1 VHDFES
7 EATGHWLQKPV
18 SKGAWIVNNRLL
30 GVYHRFPRP
39 ARSVAASLRGFYLR
53 AWRYGPETDRLV
65 EEAHE
70 RERWSAESWRRWQ
83 EQRLAYVLERAA
95 TRVPYYR
102 DQWAER
108 RRKGDRASWEL
119 LENWPVLEK
128 ESLRTNPRAF
138 LADDC
143 EVRRLFHE
151 HTSGT
156 SGTPLHLWW
165 SRKTVR
171 AWYALSEA
179 RWRRWYGVTRH
190 DRWAIL
196 GGQLVTPVKQKDPPF
211 WVWNAALNQLYMS
224 SYHLAPNLVSHFLR
238 ALERYR
244 IRYLL
249 GYTSCLHALTQT
261 AEAHEVDKLKLA
273 VAITNAEPVLNHQR
287 EAIAHTFQCPVRET
301 YGMAEIVAAAG
312 ECQMGR
318 LHLWPEV
325 GWLEI
330 MNGAGHTPRG
340 TPGEFICTGLLN
352 DTMPL
357 VRYRLGDRGALLGD
371 EHACAC
377 GRTLPAL
384 AYIEGR
390 AEDVLYSRDGRPVRR
405 LDKDDALSQIA
416 PASLSTLFQAGLAI
430 REAQLIQE
438 SLDVV
443 RVRYV
448 PADGFGKADT
458 RSIIAGLR
466 ERMGRID
473 VIMEEVDA
481 IPRTAGG
488 KFRAVI
494 SKLDRSQLHRVQS

>member
-1 VHDFES
+1 
-7 EATGHWLQKPV
+7 V
-18 SKGAWIVNNRLL
+18 SDWPLR
-30 GVYHRFPRP
+30 VYHRLPRP

-53 AWRYGPETDRLV
+53 AWRYGAETDRLV

-70 RERWSAESWRRWQ
+70 RERWSAESWQRWQ

-102 DQWAER
+102 NQWAQR

-156 SGTPLHLWW
+156 SGTPLDLWW

-171 AWYALSEA
+171 AWYALMEA
-179 RWRRWYGVTRH
+179 RCRRWHGVTRH

-196 GGQLVTPVKQKDPPF
+196 GGQLVTPVERKDPPF
-211 WVWNAALNQLYMS
+211 WVWNAAFNQLYMS
-224 SYHLAPNLVSHFLR
+224 SYHLAPELVSHFLG

-249 GYTSCLHALTQT
+249 GYTSSLHALTQM
-261 AEAHEVDKLKLA
+261 APAHQPAKLGLA
-273 VAITNAEPVLNHQR
+273 VAITNAEPVLDHQR
-287 EAIAHTFQCPVRET
+287 EAIARTFRCPVRET
-301 YGMAEIVAAAG
+301 YGMAEVVAAAS
-312 ECQMGR
+312 ECEAGR

-330 MNGAGHTPRG
+330 MDGPAHTRPGASGD
-340 TPGEFICTGLLN
+340 FICTGLLN
-352 DTMPL
+352 DAMPL
-357 VRYRLGDRGALLGD
+357 IRYHVGDRGALL
-371 EHACAC
+371 EAEQACRC

-384 AYIEGR
+384 RSIEGR
-390 AEDVLYSRDGRPVRR
+390 IDDILYTRDGRPVGR
-405 LDKDDALSQIA
+405 LDPVFKARLS
-416 PASLSTLFQAGLAI
+416 I
-430 REAQLIQE
+430 REAQVIQE
-438 SLDVV
+438 HLDVI

-448 PADGFGKADT
+448 PLEGFSAKDA
-458 RSIIAGLR
+458 RAIIAGLR
-466 ERMGRID
+466 ARMGTVQ
-473 VIMEEVDA
+473 VILEEVGS
-481 IPRTAGG
+481 IPRAGGG
-488 KFRAVI
+488 KFRAVV
-494 SKLDRSQLHRVQS
+494 SKMDPSELRQVVS

>member
-1 VHDFES
+1 
-7 EATGHWLQKPV
+7 V
-18 SKGAWIVNNRLL
+18 SDRLL
-30 GVYHRFPRP
+30 RVYHRLPRR

-70 RERWSAESWRRWQ
+70 RERWSAESWQSWQ

-102 DQWAER
+102 DQWTQR

-128 ESLRTNPRAF
+128 EPLRTNPRAF
-138 LADDC
+138 LTDGC

-156 SGTPLHLWW
+156 SGTPLDLWW
-165 SRKTVR
+165 RRKTVR
-171 AWYALSEA
+171 AWYALFEA
-179 RWRRWYGVTRH
+179 RCRRWHGVTRH

-196 GGQLVTPVKQKDPPF
+196 GGQLVTPVEQKEPPF

-224 SYHLAPNLVSHFLR
+224 SYHLAPDLLPHFFSS
-238 ALERYR
+238 LERYR
-244 IRYLL
+244 VRYLL
-249 GYTSCLHALTQT
+249 GYSSALT
-261 AEAHEVDKLKLA
+261 ALAHGGSALDSAKLQLA
-273 VAITNAEPVLNHQR
+273 VAITNAEPVLDHQR
-287 EAIAHTFQCPVRET
+287 ETIGGAFQCPVRET

-312 ECQMGR
+312 ECEAGR

-325 GWLEI
+325 GCLEVI
-330 MNGAGHTPRG
+330 NDHGHVPSG
-340 TPGEFICTGLLN
+340 TPGELICTGLLN
-352 DTMPL
+352 DAMPL
-357 VRYRLGDRGALLGD
+357 IRYRVGDRGALLED
-371 EHACAC
+371 EHVCGC

-384 AYIEGR
+384 AYVEGR
-390 AEDVLYSRDGRPVRR
+390 VDDVLYTRHGRPVGR
-405 LDKDDALSQIA
+405 LDPVFKAR
-416 PASLSTLFQAGLAI
+416 LAI

-438 SLDVV
+438 TLDVV

-448 PADGFGKADT
+448 PADGFGKADA

-466 ERMGRID
+466 ARIGSVD

-488 KFRAVI
+488 KFRAVV
-494 SKLDRSQLHRVQS
+494 SKVSSAELQRVKA

>member
-1 VHDFES
+1 
-7 EATGHWLQKPV
+7 V
-18 SKGAWIVNNRLL
+18 SNRLL
-30 GVYHRFPRP
+30 RVYHRLPGR
-39 ARSVAASLRGFYLR
+39 ARSVAASLQGFYLR

-70 RERWSAESWRRWQ
+70 RERWSLESWQRWQ
-83 EQRLAYVLERAA
+83 TERLAYVLERAA

-102 DQWAER
+102 DQWARR

-138 LADDC
+138 LSDEC
-143 EVRRLFHE
+143 EGRRLFHE

-156 SGTPLHLWW
+156 SGTPLDLWW

-171 AWYALSEA
+171 AWYALFEA
-179 RWRRWYGVTRH
+179 RCRRWHGVTRH

-196 GGQLVTPVKQKDPPF
+196 GGQLVTPVGRKSPPF

-224 SYHLAPNLVSHFLR
+224 SYHLATDLLPHFFS

-244 IRYLL
+244 VRYLM
-249 GYTSCLHALTQT
+249 GYTSALTT
-261 AEAHEVDKLKLA
+261 LAHGASAFEPTRLQLA
-273 VAITNAEPVLNHQR
+273 VTLTNAEPVLDHQR
-287 EAIAHTFQCPVRET
+287 EAIASAFHCPVRET
-301 YGMAEIVAAAG
+301 YGMAELVSAAG
-312 ECQMGR
+312 ECEAGR

-325 GWLEI
+325 GWLEV
-330 MNGAGHTPRG
+330 MDEAGHVPREL
-340 TPGEFICTGLLN
+340 PGEFICTGLLN
-352 DTMPL
+352 DAMPL
-357 VRYRLGDRGALLGD
+357 IRYRLGDRGALLRD
-371 EHACAC
+371 EHACGC

-384 AYIEGR
+384 SYIEGR
-390 AEDVLYSRDGRPVRR
+390 VDDVLYTRHGRPVGR
-405 LDKDDALSQIA
+405 LDPVFKAR
-416 PASLSTLFQAGLAI
+416 LAI

-438 SLDVV
+438 TLDVV

-448 PADGFGKADT
+448 PADGFSNADA

-466 ERMGRID
+466 ARIGSVD

-481 IPRTAGG
+481 IPRTGGG
-488 KFRAVI
+488 KFRAVV
-494 SKLDRSQLHRVQS
+494 SKVDRSEVQGVPS

>member
-1 VHDFES
+1 
-7 EATGHWLQKPV
+7 V
-18 SKGAWIVNNRLL
+18 SDRLL
-30 GVYHRFPRP
+30 RVYHRLPGR
-39 ARSVAASLRGFYLR
+39 ARSVAASLRGFYLC
-53 AWRYGPETDRLV
+53 AWRYGSETDRLV

-70 RERWSAESWRRWQ
+70 RERWSAESWQRWQ
-83 EQRLAYVLERAA
+83 EQRLSYVLERAA

-102 DQWAER
+102 NQWSQR

-156 SGTPLHLWW
+156 SGTPLDLWW

-171 AWYALSEA
+171 AWYALFEA

-196 GGQLVTPVKQKDPPF
+196 GGQLVTPVEKKDAPF

-224 SYHLAPNLVSHFLR
+224 SYHLAPELVSHFLS
-238 ALERYR
+238 ALERYQ

-249 GYTSCLHALTQT
+249 GYTSSLHALTQV
-261 AEAHEVDKLKLA
+261 AAAHEPDKLRLA
-273 VAITNAEPVLNHQR
+273 VAIANAEPVLNYQR
-287 EAIAHTFQCPVRET
+287 EAIARAFRCPVRET

-312 ECQMGR
+312 ECQAGR

-325 GWLEI
+325 GWIEV
-330 MNGAGHTPRG
+330 MEGADYVPRG

-352 DTMPL
+352 DDMPL
-357 VRYRLGDRGALLGD
+357 IRYRVGDRGALLGD
-371 EHACAC
+371 EHVCGC

-384 AYIEGR
+384 AHIEGR
-390 AEDVLYSRDGRPVRR
+390 VDDVLYTRDGRPVGR
-405 LDKDDALSQIA
+405 LDPVFKAR
-416 PASLSTLFQAGLAI
+416 LAI

-438 SLDVV
+438 TLDVV

-448 PADGFGKADT
+448 PADGFGKADA

-466 ERMGRID
+466 ARIGSVD

-481 IPRTAGG
+481 IPRTSGG

-494 SKLDRSQLHRVQS
+494 SKVDRSELQRVLS

>member
-1 VHDFES
+1 VRD
-7 EATGHWLQKPV
+7 
-18 SKGAWIVNNRLL
+18 RLRHA
-30 GVYHRFPRP
+30 YHRLPGP
-39 ARSVAASLRGFYLR
+39 ARSVAASLRGLYLR
-53 AWRYGPETDRLV
+53 AWRYGAETDRLV

-70 RERWSAESWRRWQ
+70 RERWNAESWQRWR

-102 DQWAER
+102 DQWARR

-138 LADDC
+138 LAEDC

-156 SGTPLHLWW
+156 SGTPLDLWW
-165 SRKTVR
+165 SRETVR
-171 AWYALSEA
+171 AWYALFEA
-179 RWRRWYGVTRH
+179 RCFRWHGVTRH

-196 GGQLVTPVKQKDPPF
+196 GGQLVTPVEKKDPPF
-211 WVWNAALNQLYMS
+211 WVWNAGLNQLYMS
-224 SYHLAPNLVSHFLR
+224 SYHLAPELVSHFLS

-249 GYTSCLHALTQT
+249 GYTSSLHALTQV
-261 AEAHEVDKLKLA
+261 AAAHELDKLRLA
-273 VAITNAEPVLNHQR
+273 VAITNAEPVLDYQR
-287 EAIAHTFQCPVRET
+287 QAIARTFRCPVRET
-301 YGMAEIVAAAG
+301 YGMAELVAAAG
-312 ECQMGR
+312 ECQAGR

-325 GWLEI
+325 GWLEV
-330 MNGAGHTPRG
+330 MDGADYVPRG

-352 DTMPL
+352 DDMPL
-357 VRYRLGDRGALLGD
+357 IRYRVGDRGAVLRD
-371 EHACAC
+371 EHVCGC

-390 AEDVLYSRDGRPVRR
+390 VDDVLYTRDGRPVGR
-405 LDKDDALSQIA
+405 LDPVFKARV
-416 PASLSTLFQAGLAI
+416 AI

-438 SLDVV
+438 SLDAV

-448 PADGFGKADT
+448 PADGFGNADAL
-458 RSIIAGLR
+458 SIIAGLR
-466 ERMGRID
+466 ARMGNVD
-473 VIMEEVDA
+473 VIMEEVEA

-488 KFRAVI
+488 KFRAVV
-494 SKLDRSQLHRVQS
+494 SKVARSELQRVLS